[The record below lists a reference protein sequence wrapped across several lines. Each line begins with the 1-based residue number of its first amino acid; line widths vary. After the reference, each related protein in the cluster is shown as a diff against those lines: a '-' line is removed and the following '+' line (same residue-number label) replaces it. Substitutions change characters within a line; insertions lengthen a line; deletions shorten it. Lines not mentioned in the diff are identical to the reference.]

1 VLYAK
6 TLHTPSLHIHTHAQ
20 SGGSFGSGDAPNAE
34 NWCRKLALQG
44 HTMDVLHC
52 DWSPCDTML
61 ASCSIDNT
69 VRLWLMPWAAT
80 AGAAG
85 AGAGADGS
93 YDVMLTPF
101 KVLRGES

>member
-1 VLYAK
+1 
-6 TLHTPSLHIHTHAQ
+6 
-20 SGGSFGSGDAPNAE
+20 
-34 NWCRKLALQG
+34 
-44 HTMDVLHC
+44 
-52 DWSPCDTML
+52 
-61 ASCSIDNT
+61 
-69 VRLWLMPWAAT
+69 MPWAAT